1 MEGNH
6 GSAGETTM
14 LQSPYEENVAVA
26 CLEFWYTIAHN
37 CTIYYIYRDISLFCL
52 DDHLVE
58 RLTRYS
64 IAHNGGVTKLTIKE
78 EGGGLQEESRTQSIV
93 WELESTNPE
102 SDGLWQVGQTL
113 VKANNLVVIAEKGE
127 KNDGF
132 AAIDDLFFKIDPE
145 FLDHCKTMP
154 PSVTT
159 KYLEKKLL
167 NLRQIQMVQPH
178 QLQTPPHPQVPF
190 LTATLTLKEPLAAGR
205 FGKRK

>member
-14 LQSPYEENVAVA
+14 LQSPYEENAAVA
-26 CLEFWYTIAHN
+26 CLEFWYTIAHKS
-37 CTIYYIYRDISLFCL
+37 TISLFCL

-58 RLTRYS
+58 CLTRYS
-64 IAHNGGVTKLTIKE
+64 MAHNGGVTKLTIKE
-78 EGGGLQEESRTQSIV
+78 EGGEFQEEARTQSIV

-127 KNDGF
+127 KDDGF

-159 KYLEKKLL
+159 KYLEKKKLL

-178 QLQTPPHPQVPF
+178 QLQTPAHPQVPF

-205 FGKRK
+205 FGKR

>member
-1 MEGNH
+1 
-6 GSAGETTM
+6 M
-14 LQSPYEENVAVA
+14 LQSPYEENAAVA
-26 CLEFWYTIAHN
+26 CLEFWYTIAHKS
-37 CTIYYIYRDISLFCL
+37 TISLFCL
-52 DDHLVE
+52 DGHLVE
-58 RLTRYS
+58 RVTRYS
-64 IAHNGGVTKLTIKE
+64 MAHNGGVTKLTIKE
-78 EGGGLQEESRTQSIV
+78 EGGGIQEESRTQSIV

-102 SDGLWQVGQTL
+102 SDGLWQVGQVL

-127 KNDGF
+127 KDDGF

-159 KYLEKKLL
+159 KYFEKKLL

-178 QLQTPPHPQVPF
+178 QLQTPAHPQVPF

>member
-14 LQSPYEENVAVA
+14 LQSPYEENVAIA
-26 CLEFWYTIAHN
+26 CLEFWYSIAYN
-37 CTIYYIYRDISLFCL
+37 CTINYIPICCV
-52 DDHLVE
+52 DDNLVE
-58 RLTRYS
+58 CLTRYS

-78 EGGGLQEESRTQSIV
+78 EGGEFQEESRTQSIV

-178 QLQTPPHPQVPF
+178 QLQTPAHPQVPF

>member
-14 LQSPYEENVAVA
+14 LQSPYEENAAVA
-26 CLEFWYTIAHN
+26 CLEFWYTIAHKS
-37 CTIYYIYRDISLFCL
+37 TIFLFCL
-52 DDHLVE
+52 DGHLVE
-58 RLTRYS
+58 RVPRYS
-64 IAHNGGVTKLTIKE
+64 MAHNGGVTKLTIKE
-78 EGGGLQEESRTQSIV
+78 EGGGIQEESRTQSIV

-127 KNDGF
+127 KDDGF

-159 KYLEKKLL
+159 KYFEKKLL

-178 QLQTPPHPQVPF
+178 QLQTPAHPQVPF

-205 FGKRK
+205 FGKR

>member
-14 LQSPYEENVAVA
+14 LQSPYEESAAVA

-37 CTIYYIYRDISLFCL
+37 CTISLFCL
-52 DDHLVE
+52 DGHLVE
-58 RLTRYS
+58 RVTRYS

-78 EGGGLQEESRTQSIV
+78 EGGGILQEKSRTQSIV

-127 KNDGF
+127 KDDGF

-178 QLQTPPHPQVPF
+178 QLQTPAHPQVPF

-205 FGKRK
+205 FGKR